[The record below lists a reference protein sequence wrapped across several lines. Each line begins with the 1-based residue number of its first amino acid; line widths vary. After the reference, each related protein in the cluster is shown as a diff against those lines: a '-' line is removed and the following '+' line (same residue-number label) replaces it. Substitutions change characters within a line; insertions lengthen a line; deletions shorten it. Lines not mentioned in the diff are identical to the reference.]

1 MGVMSSGHDWFPSM
15 DEIGRHIPSRPT
27 SCSIVGIS
35 GYGGAGKSTLA
46 QQLGMRLAAPVV
58 SIDEFGTAA
67 VFQRSTAWDGF
78 DRARLVRQV
87 LAPLRAGDRQVRY
100 DRCDDWETWLTV
112 STPISVDRF
121 LVLEG
126 VGVFHPDL
134 LPYLDYRV
142 WIDIPLTEATR
153 RGIARE
159 AALGRAVRPLWE
171 ATWAPNERDF
181 EARFHPRATADAI
194 VRPVPRP

>member
-1 MGVMSSGHDWFPSM
+1 MSIGHDWSPSLE
-15 DEIGRHIPSRPT
+15 EIAGQLQSRPDVLT
-27 SCSIVGIS
+27 VVGIS

-126 VGVFHPDL
+126 VGAFHLDL

-159 AALGRAVRPLWE
+159 AALGRAVHHLWE
-171 ATWAPNERDF
+171 ATWEPNERDF
-181 EARFHPRATADAI
+181 EARFHPRAAADAI
-194 VRPVPRP
+194 LRPIPRK